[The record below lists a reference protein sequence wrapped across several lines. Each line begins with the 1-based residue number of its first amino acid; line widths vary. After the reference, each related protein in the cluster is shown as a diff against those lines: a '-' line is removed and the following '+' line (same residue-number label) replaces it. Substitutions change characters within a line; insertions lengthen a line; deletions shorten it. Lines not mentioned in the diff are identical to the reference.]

1 MPQFAYRARG
11 SEAQL
16 VEGMIEADSPEAAL
30 QTLDRMGYSPM
41 LLREANSAAS
51 KPIPS
56 FTLRRRPSKQQLTT
70 FTRQLSDLLGAGIVL
85 AKALDTLS
93 RQTAHPMLRGVVE
106 DLRERVKGGTSFS
119 SALSAHPQLFSPLY
133 VHLVEAGEVSGTL
146 DTVLSRLVEFG
157 EKEEELVSKIRNALA
172 YPLLILFFGMATLCL
187 LLVFVVPR
195 LSSLFD
201 DFQAALPLPT
211 RILIGISYL
220 LTHFGWLLGAGAV
233 GGILLW
239 QRSRASEQ
247 GRRWMG
253 RLLLK
258 VPVMGELSRRSEI
271 ARFGRTLG
279 TLVAN
284 GIPLLSALE
293 LVSRSVTNLILQRK
307 LEEAV
312 GKVREGSSL
321 AVALSQTGEF
331 PLFVTNMIA
340 VGEEAG
346 SLEKSLFKVADTYDR
361 EVDRATRLFTTL
373 LGPMLILVMAVVVG
387 FIVVSM
393 LLPIFELQGILK

>member
-11 SEAQL
+11 AQAQL
-16 VEGMIEADSPEAAL
+16 VEGLIEAESQEAAL
-30 QTLDRMGYSPM
+30 QKLDRMGYSPM
-41 LLREANSAAS
+41 ILREAAAAS
-51 KPIPS
+51 TPIS
-56 FTLRRRPSKQQLTT
+56 SLTFRRRPSKQDLTT

-85 AKALDTLS
+85 VRALDILS
-93 RQTAHPMLRGVVE
+93 RQTASPLLRGVVE
-106 DLRERVKGGTSFS
+106 DIRERVKGGTSFS
-119 SALSAHPQLFSPLY
+119 TALAAHPELFSPLY

-146 DTVLSRLVEFG
+146 DAVLSRLVEFG
-157 EKEEELVSKIRNALA
+157 EKEEELLSKIRNALA
-172 YPLLILFFGMATLCL
+172 YPLLILFFGMTTLCV

-195 LSSLFD
+195 LSSLFE

-211 RILIGISYL
+211 RILIVISYL
-220 LTHFGWLLGAGAV
+220 LTRFGWLLLIGAV
-233 GGILLW
+233 GGVVLW
-239 QRSRASEQ
+239 QRSRGSEQ
-247 GRRWMG
+247 GRQWIG
-253 RLLLK
+253 RLFLK
-258 VPVMGELSRRSEI
+258 IPIMGELSRRSEI

-293 LVSRSVTNLILQRK
+293 VVSRSVTNTVLQRK
-307 LEEAV
+307 LEEAERR
-312 GKVREGSSL
+312 VREGSSL
-321 AVALSQTGEF
+321 ASALSQTGEF

-373 LGPMLILVMAVVVG
+373 LGPILILIMAVVVG

-393 LLPIFELQGILK
+393 LLPIFELQGILR